1 MYASVEKQDNTEDGA
16 SSWHGPIAEAPFPSF
31 WFGWSSMV
39 IYTSRYYLRRFLETM
54 SVTKNAVP
62 FAKAT
67 EVKVID
73 SHTYEANLEDDWC
86 IGTGKFMV

>member
-1 MYASVEKQDNTEDGA
+1 
-16 SSWHGPIAEAPFPSF
+16 
-31 WFGWSSMV
+31 
-39 IYTSRYYLRRFLETM
+39 M

-73 SHTYEANLEDDWC
+73 SHTYEVNLEDDWC
-86 IGTGKFMV
+86 IGTGELMI